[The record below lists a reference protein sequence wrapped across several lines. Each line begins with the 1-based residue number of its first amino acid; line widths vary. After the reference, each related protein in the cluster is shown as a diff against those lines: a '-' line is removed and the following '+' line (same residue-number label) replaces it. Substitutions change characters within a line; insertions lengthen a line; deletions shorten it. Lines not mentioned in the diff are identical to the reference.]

1 MLYIA
6 YGSNLHLGQMARR
19 CPTAEI
25 VGTGELKGYDLR
37 FRGGNGGGLATVEP
51 LEGPEQAGSTVPVL
65 VWDIKDRDLEALD
78 IYEGYPSLY
87 RKEQQIVELEDGPAE
102 AMVYIMNERC
112 GGYGT
117 PGDYYYNVIREGY
130 ESAGFDVGYLDSAV
144 ERSHQLMLEEPRL
157 ELGLGQ

>member
-1 MLYIA
+1 
-6 YGSNLHLGQMARR
+6 MARR

-51 LEGPEQAGSTVPVL
+51 LEGPEQTQNGVPVL
-65 VWDIKDRDLEALD
+65 VWDIKGRDLEALD

-87 RKEQQIVELEDGPAE
+87 RKENQTVEMDGQPIE
-102 AMVYIMNERC
+102 AMVYIMNEKV
-112 GGYGT
+112 GYGT

-130 ESAGFDVGYLDSAV
+130 ESAGFDVGYLDSSV

-157 ELGLGQ
+157 EPGFGQ